1 MQWELLT
8 PPEFDR
14 LAREEQ
20 VCVVPIGC
28 LERHGEHMPFG
39 TDSLIAHK
47 IAVEAAK
54 KEPCV
59 VFPPY
64 HFAQIHE
71 ARCYSGAI
79 ALPQRMAL
87 ELLECICDEIARN
100 GFKKIVLFNGH
111 GGNSS
116 FLDYF
121 LKSNLGRE
129 VDYTLYLIPMYSSGL
144 SEEETEKIKE
154 ICGKNG
160 DHAGEWEGSLV
171 MAAAPGSVKME
182 QHTYAEPIQPQG
194 RLKHL
199 GRVRTLREWN
209 ANYPYNTTGCPSKAT
224 QAQGEAMLEIYIDA
238 FVRDLKAIKADTETA
253 KLQSEF
259 YEGMKR

>member
-8 PPEFDR
+8 PPAFER
-14 LAREEQ
+14 LAKEEQ
-20 VCVVPIGC
+20 ICVVPIGC

-39 TDSLIAHK
+39 TDSLIVHK

-71 ARCYSGAI
+71 AACYSGAI
-79 ALPQRMAL
+79 ALPQRLAL
-87 ELLECICDEIARN
+87 ELLETVCDEIARN
-100 GFKKIVLFNGH
+100 GFQKIVLLNGH

-121 LKSNLGRE
+121 LKSNLSRQ
-129 VDYTLYLIPMYSSGL
+129 VAYTLYLVPMYSSGL
-144 SEEETEKIKE
+144 DEADAEKIKE

-182 QHTYAEPIQPQG
+182 QHTYAEPILPTG

-199 GRVRTLREWN
+199 GRVKTLREWN

-224 QAQGEAMLEIYIDA
+224 QAQGEAMLEIYIQKFA
-238 FVRDLKAIKADTETA
+238 EDLKRIKADTETA
-253 KLQSEF
+253 KLQKEF

>member
-28 LERHGEHMPFG
+28 LERHGAHMPFG

-64 HFAQIHE
+64 HFGQIHE
-71 ARCYSGAI
+71 AAMHSGAI
-79 ALPQRMAL
+79 ALPQRLAL
-87 ELLECICDEIARN
+87 ELLEAVCDEIARN
-100 GFKKIVLFNGH
+100 GFKKIVLLNGH
-111 GGNSS
+111 GGNST

-121 LKSNLGRE
+121 LKSNLSRK
-129 VDYTLYLIPMYSSGL
+129 VDYTLYLVPMYSSGL
-144 SEEETEKIKE
+144 SDEEQEKIKA

-171 MAAAPGSVKME
+171 MAAAPGSVKIE
-182 QHTYAEPIQPQG
+182 QQIYEEPILPTK
-194 RLKHL
+194 RLAHL
-199 GRVRTLREWN
+199 GRVKSLREWN
-209 ANYPYNTTGCPSKAT
+209 ANYPYNTTGRPSKAT
-224 QAQGEAMLEIYIDA
+224 QAQGEAMLEIYIEA
-238 FVRDLKAIKADTETA
+238 FVRDLKIIKADTET
-253 KLQSEF
+253 KKVQQEF
-259 YEGMKR
+259 YDNMNR